1 MREYLGIES
10 ELWQARWKKRKK
22 ERRHTVSNILAPRAF
37 ASSVGIS
44 LSGMEMGPV
53 ALAGSI
59 CSWKVAISIAWEYL
73 GLNHLEILSIVPIS
87 DP

>member
-1 MREYLGIES
+1 M
-10 ELWQARWKKRKK
+10 
-22 ERRHTVSNILAPRAF
+22 SNVLAPRAF

-53 ALAGSI
+53 ALVGSI
-59 CSWKVAISIAWEYL
+59 CSWKVAISIAWERL
-73 GLNHLEILSIVPIS
+73 DLDHLEIISTVPVS